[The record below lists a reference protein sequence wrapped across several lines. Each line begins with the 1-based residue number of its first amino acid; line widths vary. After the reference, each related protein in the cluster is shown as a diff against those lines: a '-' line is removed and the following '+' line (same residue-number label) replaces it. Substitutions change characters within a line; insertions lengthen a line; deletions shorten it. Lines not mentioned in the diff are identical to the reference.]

1 MGATFDVGDIPAD
14 LQEQAEEYRE
24 ALVEAAVSLDD
35 EAMEAYLEGTV
46 RAVVSRAGRLSL
58 NAEVAALCHWMGL
71 ACSEFF
77 GGVCIPLTKIRI
89 GFQNGTC
96 VGRPLRWGL

>member
-14 LQEQAEEYRE
+14 MQEQAEEYRE

-46 RAVVSRAGRLSL
+46 RAVVSRAGRMSL
-58 NAEVAALCHWMGL
+58 NGEVPALCHWTGL
-71 ACSEFF
+71 ACSKF
-77 GGVCIPLTKIRI
+77 
-89 GFQNGTC
+89 
-96 VGRPLRWGL
+96 

>member
-14 LQEQAEEYRE
+14 MQEQAEEYRE

-58 NAEVAALCHWMGL
+58 NGELLLSATGWDLHAL
-71 ACSEFF
+71 SFD
-77 GGVCIPLTKIRI
+77 GVCIPLTKIRI

-96 VGRPLRWGL
+96 VGRPFRWGL

>member
-14 LQEQAEEYRE
+14 MQEQAEEYRE

-58 NAEVAALCHWMGL
+58 IGEGAALCHWRGL
-71 ACSEFF
+71 ACSDF
-77 GGVCIPLTKIRI
+77 
-89 GFQNGTC
+89 
-96 VGRPLRWGL
+96 